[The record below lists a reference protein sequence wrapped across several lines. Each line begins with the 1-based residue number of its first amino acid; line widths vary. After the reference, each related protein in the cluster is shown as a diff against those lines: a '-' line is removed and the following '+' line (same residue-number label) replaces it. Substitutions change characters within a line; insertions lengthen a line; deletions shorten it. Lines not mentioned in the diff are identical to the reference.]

1 MWSAADHGGEPVNQ
15 VSRVVLARASS
26 ATSKG
31 GLNSLDCPNC
41 RGPLADSDLAKCN
54 FCGEPLAGGKHEWS
68 LEGIG

>member
-1 MWSAADHGGEPVNQ
+1 
-15 VSRVVLARASS
+15 ARASN

-68 LEGIG
+68 LEAVG